1 MSWPLLAI
9 EEDHMN
15 DNLWSLATA
24 LIGLVGGVLVAVL
37 TQILSKRRMSDKDI
51 FWKWR
56 VAFDRRAFKGPYNWH
71 SAPEPFEKAVKETI
85 KAVNTGVVVTGSG
98 GGGLGKAFI
107 RNREWRAKMDE
118 VERRLSK
125 ISQLATGVETPKNG
139 TPTEAIDHERNEII
153 RTLNEIWQSL
163 GIPELPIP
171 TEVEDIFQ
179 D

>member
-1 MSWPLLAI
+1 MI
-9 EEDHMN
+9 
-15 DNLWSLATA
+15 DNLLPLFTA
-24 LIGLVGGVLVAVL
+24 LIGLVGGVLVAVV
-37 TQILSKRRMSDKDI
+37 TYILSKRRMSDKEM

-56 VAFDRRAFKGPYNWH
+56 VAFDRLAFKGPYNWH

-85 KAVNTGVVVTGSG
+85 KAVNTGVVITGSG
-98 GGGLGKAFI
+98 GGGLGKTFI
-107 RNREWRAKMDE
+107 RNHQWRAKMDM

-125 ISQLATGVETPKNG
+125 ISQLAAGLEKTQSG
-139 TPTEAIDHERNEII
+139 TPAEAIDHERNEII
-153 RTLNEIWQSL
+153 RTLNEIWKCL